1 MKTVIEKEVAIAE
14 LGDLVNKYVKKHVR
28 TPATNDDLEKGYPDV
43 LDAIMDG
50 FLSFNAEGLPVFKLS
65 SPIKSQ
71 EGNVVLDEV
80 TFKTRIKPL
89 TLADLAK
96 GLHPQNE
103 VFTLQLR
110 MTSYIIGQPVAMLD
124 KFSAYDYDVISQVGS
139 IFS

>member
-1 MKTVIEKEVAIAE
+1 MKTVIEKEVAIVE
-14 LGDLVNKYVKKHVR
+14 LGNLVNKYVKKHVR

-50 FLSFNAEGLPVFKLS
+50 FLSFDKDGLPVYKLS
-65 SPIKSQ
+65 SPIKTDS
-71 EGNVVLDEV
+71 GDVTLSEV

-96 GLHPQNE
+96 GLNPQTE

-110 MTSYIIGQPVAMLD
+110 MTAYIIGEPLSMLD